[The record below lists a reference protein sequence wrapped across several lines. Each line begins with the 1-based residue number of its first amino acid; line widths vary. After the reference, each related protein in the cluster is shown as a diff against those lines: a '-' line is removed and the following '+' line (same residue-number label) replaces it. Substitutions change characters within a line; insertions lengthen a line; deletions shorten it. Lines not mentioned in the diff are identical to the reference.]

1 MAQLAMD
8 VSTSSVRSSGTSPL
22 LSFPARGPVA
32 RAVSSSN
39 SDDTGELM
47 VRRLSEISTSSI
59 SFDASKLAMYK
70 NFSGRSAYARDLDGE
85 AVGRPSRRLRPSG
98 YSSSRS
104 APIAERAEVEEAKP
118 EDEDKDAAPIN
129 KAAIEAVKPS
139 KQSKTTVISL

>member
-1 MAQLAMD
+1 MD
-8 VSTSSVRSSGTSPL
+8 VSTSSLGSGTSPL
-22 LSFPARGPVA
+22 LSFPARGPAA

-39 SDDTGELM
+39 SDDMGETM

-98 YSSSRS
+98 YSSTRS
-104 APIAERAEVEEAKP
+104 APIAERAEVEAKL
-118 EDEDKDAAPIN
+118 EEEEDKKN
-129 KAAIEAVKPS
+129 KTYIENVLPS
-139 KQSKTTVISL
+139 KVVKTTVISL